1 MKQSGQDNGQQNS
14 ILLVDD
20 DCIFRQIVFLIL
32 QNNNFIVH
40 EAVNG
45 KDALSIYK
53 SHAPDLVLTDVNMPE
68 MDGVELTA
76 KIRESNLH
84 IPIIVMSA
92 DEENFVTAEKVGA
105 NMTFSKS
112 NELPLLLGIVGAF
125 LL

>member
-1 MKQSGQDNGQQNS
+1 MKQSGQDNGEQNS

-20 DCIFRQIVFLIL
+20 DCIFRQIIFLIL
-32 QNNNFIVH
+32 QKNNYIVH

-45 KDALSIYK
+45 KDAFSIYK

-76 KIRESNLH
+76 KIRESNQH

-92 DEENFVTAEKVGA
+92 DEENFEAAEKVGA
-105 NMTFSKS
+105 NITFPKL
-112 NELPLLLGIVGAF
+112 NELHIILDIIGVLLR
-125 LL
+125 